1 VCDVET
7 TASNYARVFGIP
19 MPEIGAVAKS
29 TFANV
34 RYRGEAT
41 KGYGKS
47 ALLILG
53 SVQIEMIKPVGGT
66 CV

>member
-1 VCDVET
+1 
-7 TASNYARVFGIP
+7 